1 MKPITKWLKPGD
13 GIITTNYVIPYEV
26 FSFSGQSDLD
36 TWNLRNTFEDFGPGV
51 YSEWL
56 VDELPFCLQR
66 IKDLVYTF
74 PFWQHRARTGRPP
87 TKEHYLMIGYLIK
100 QFFQATYRQTEAWLY
115 LLKDFFRI
123 QKVPDHT
130 TFSLKNRTKR
140 WSVIWKRFHK
150 YVLSFLPKRSTTI
163 ATDATGFSGQKV
175 GWNDVP
181 YQVKANQEWVKLHA
195 TVETDFFFILSYELS
210 KSNVHDSQK
219 FEDLWINLPK
229 NVEPKRSL
237 ADSAYS
243 NHDCTQVA
251 RDLGA
256 TPYHGIKK
264 NAILHLKPVSPFEKM
279 INFGK
284 HFPNRYAEVYNKRN
298 HAETVFSMIGSRF
311 GHRIRCRTKIGRKNE
326 VQTKINSH
334 NIRMLALPVF
344 LKSF

>member
-1 MKPITKWLKPGD
+1 MRKPGD
-13 GIITTNYVIPYEV
+13 RMYTTEYVIPYEV
-26 FSFSGQSDLD
+26 FSFSGQSEIDV
-36 TWNLRNTFEDFGPGV
+36 WNIREMFHNISIAK
-51 YSEWL
+51 YSNWL
-56 VDELPFCLQR
+56 VEEIPLCLLQIR
-66 IKDLVYTF
+66 RLADDF
-74 PFWQHRARTGRPP
+74 PFWQHCAKTGRPSIS
-87 TKEHYLMIGYLIK
+87 ERILMIGYLVK
-100 QFFQATYRQTEAWLY
+100 QFFQATFRQTEGLLR
-115 LLKDFFRI
+115 LLKDFFQI

-130 TFSLKNRTKR
+130 VFSRKNRSKR
-140 WSVIWKRFHK
+140 WLVIWKRFHK
-150 YVLSFLPKRSTTI
+150 YVLNRLPSRSTTV
-163 ATDATGFSGQKV
+163 ATDATGFSGRKV

-181 YQVKANQEWVKLHA
+181 YQVKANQDWVKLHA
-195 TVETDFFFILSYELS
+195 TVETGFFFILSYELS

-229 NVEPKRSL
+229 NVEPNRSL

-284 HFPNRYAEVYNKRN
+284 HFPNRYAEIYNKRN
-298 HAETVFSMIGSRF
+298 HVETVFSMIGSRF

-326 VQTKINSH
+326 VQTKLNSH
-334 NIRMLALPVF
+334 NIRMLALPLF
-344 LKSF
+344 MMSF